1 MYREV
6 GVSYMA
12 SVGAAGV
19 ETATPPE
26 SPALDFIHLCGWNV
40 MALRYRSTPAV
51 QVLTQFERSKMKRN
65 NELKRARVVL

>member
-19 ETATPPE
+19 EKAPPPE
-26 SPALDFIHLCGWNV
+26 SPALDFIHLSGRNV
-40 MALRYRSTPAV
+40 IALSIDSQRASVNAV
-51 QVLTQFERSKMKRN
+51 REVE
-65 NELKRARVVL
+65 NEDE